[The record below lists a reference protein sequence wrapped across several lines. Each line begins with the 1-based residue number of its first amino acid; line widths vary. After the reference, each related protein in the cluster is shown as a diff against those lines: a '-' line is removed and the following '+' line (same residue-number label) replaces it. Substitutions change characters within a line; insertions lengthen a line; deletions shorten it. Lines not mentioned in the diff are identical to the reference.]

1 MYSNQLQYYRMS
13 TTNLENQLSDLYEK
27 YKRLKNETPTKRSTI
42 DVFISPFFNI
52 LDYDRRYTDQL
63 KDYKELGVN
72 SDVVD
77 YVGYQENSNP
87 SFFLKCRRLKEK
99 LNQERQIRL
108 VSGLIKREET
118 VHFYILTNGFEYRF
132 FRFRDKTKLFPKPEL
147 YLSFNLA
154 TSFHKSIVR
163 HLSQY
168 FRGESISKVE
178 RLDIQKIK
186 QEEIEEKTLEFLRN
200 DLQKPISEIV
210 QLIAKAINIREVDT
224 TFIKK
229 YLLSTLQ
236 ITVSE
241 DDSRKVQKKNGSE
254 YRSIFDIEN
263 DETIGVRKIFY
274 QYKGKSKSGFNS
286 TMYSEVMKD
295 LYALDIQLFKLKFE
309 ELGRT
314 IQSIKPEHQPVELD
328 YDTYISSCLNNPDKY
343 DHLRVLLKAFKMKD
357 SLRIKLKNGSVM
369 N

>member
-1 MYSNQLQYYRMS
+1 MDA
-13 TTNLENQLSDLYEK
+13 TNLETQLSALYEK
-27 YKRLKNETPTKRSTI
+27 YKGHKDDTPTKKSTI
-42 DVFISPFFNI
+42 DVLISPFFKI
-52 LDYDRRYTDQL
+52 LGYDRGFTDQL
-63 KDYKELGVN
+63 RDSKEFGAN

-77 YVGYQENSNP
+77 YAGYQEDSNP
-87 SFFLKCRRLKEK
+87 SFFLKCRRLKDN
-99 LNQERQIRL
+99 LNQDRQIRL

-132 FRFRDKTKLFPKPEL
+132 FRFRDKTKLFPKPKL

-168 FRGESISKVE
+168 FRGESISNVE
-178 RLDIQKIK
+178 CLDIQKIK

-200 DLQKPISEIV
+200 DLQKPTSEIV
-210 QLIAKAINIREVDT
+210 QLIAKAINIQEVDT

-229 YLLSTLQ
+229 YLLKTLQ
-236 ITVSE
+236 IIGRE
-241 DDSRKVQKKNGSE
+241 DDSRKIQKKNDSE

-263 DETIGVRKIFY
+263 NETIHVRKIFY

-286 TMYSEVMKD
+286 AMYSEVMKD
-295 LYALDIQLFKLKFE
+295 LYDKDMRLFKSKFE

-314 IQSIKPEHQPVELD
+314 IQSTKPEHQPVELD
-328 YDTYISSCLNNPDKY
+328 HDTYISSCLNNPDKY

-357 SLRIKLKNGSVM
+357 SLRIKLKNG
-369 N
+369 

>member
-1 MYSNQLQYYRMS
+1 MDA
-13 TTNLENQLSDLYEK
+13 TNLETRLSALYEK
-27 YKRLKNETPTKRSTI
+27 YKLHKNETPTKRSTI

-52 LDYDRRYTDQL
+52 LGYDRGFTDQL
-63 KDYKELGVN
+63 RDYKELGVN

-87 SFFLKCRRLKEK
+87 SFFLKCRRLKDN
-99 LNQERQIRL
+99 LNQDRQIRL

-154 TSFHKSIVR
+154 TSFQKSTIR
-163 HLSQY
+163 YLSQY
-168 FRGESISKVE
+168 RRGESISNVE

-186 QEEIEEKTLEFLRN
+186 QEEIKEKTFEFLRN
-200 DLQKPISEIV
+200 DLQKQTSEIV
-210 QLIAKAINIREVDT
+210 QLIAKASDIQEVDT

-229 YLLSTLQ
+229 YLLKTLQ
-236 ITVSE
+236 TIGRE
-241 DDSRKVQKKNGSE
+241 DDSRKIQKKNDSE

-263 DETIGVRKIFY
+263 DETIHVRKIFY
-274 QYKGKSKSGFNS
+274 QYKGKSKSGSNS
-286 TMYSEVMKD
+286 KMYSEVMKD
-295 LYALDIQLFKLKFE
+295 LYALNMQLFKLKFE
-309 ELGRT
+309 DLGRT
-314 IQSIKPEHQPVELD
+314 IQSTKPKHQPVELD
-328 YDTYISSCLNNPDKY
+328 HYKYISACLNNPNKY

-357 SLRIKLKNGSVM
+357 SLRIKLKNG
-369 N
+369 